1 MKQSLNIHFLSCKGS
16 AFLHVLFL
24 SLLVHATLFAQTS
37 TGAGAPAGTPAST
50 PTQGPTNTQRTGG
63 PQGNT
68 TAPTTQTA
76 PTPTATDNNKKS
88 GDANTTTDQVEKS
101 TDTPKGEAVENE
113 GAEEAYRQA
122 ELNKLRRKIFG
133 TQIFNNKSISFE
145 PSENLATPRD
155 YTVGPGDDLIAYVS
169 GYSQATYDVT
179 VNSDGFAFVKTIGTV
194 QLSGRTI
201 EQAQKEL
208 IQRLSPYY
216 MNLGMPGSGA
226 STILQLKLG
235 RIRTIRVTVL
245 GEVITPGTY
254 SLSSLSTALNALHA
268 TGGPNELGSFR
279 QINVVRKN
287 KVVAT
292 LDLYEL
298 LMTGALNSDIRLQDN
313 DVIQVGV
320 YKKRVELKGNVKRPG
335 IYELLPE
342 ETMAKVLEYA
352 GGFTDNAYTDRLKVV
367 GLTARERK
375 ILDVRST
382 DYAKFTPTNGDE
394 ISAEMVLNRFEN
406 MVIINGA
413 VYRPGQYSLDQ
424 NKTLLQLIKNADGL
438 TGEAFTGRI
447 NVIRTREDL
456 SVENISVNLGDMING
471 KIQDLLLQREDQI
484 LVPSKFELREGAY
497 IRIIGEVNRGPEVN
511 MPYTGNMSLE
521 DAIIQSGGFKESAA
535 TSNIEVVRR
544 KRDVNVQSAQAQVA
558 DIFNFNINRD
568 LTLDGDDSRFMLEP
582 YDEILVRPASNY
594 QPQTF
599 ITLKGEVVNPGIYG
613 IKSKDE
619 TLSDIIKRAG
629 GLTAQAYVNGATLLR
644 KIMLSDEELAQRNRA
659 TEVIS
664 DDAKKGVFK
673 GDVVVRDKQEAIGID
688 LGRIIRNPGGRD
700 DIFLQDGDVIDI
712 PKRLETVR
720 LQGELLFPTT
730 VKYRGGGSFMDYIS
744 QAGGF
749 TRTSLKRKSYV
760 IYPNGA
766 IDRTRKFLF
775 FNIYPKVE
783 PGSEIHVPQRTQS
796 DLAEAQRGMQSIIGI
811 SSTLMTLVTTVLAFR
826 VLRQN

>member
-1 MKQSLNIHFLSCKGS
+1 MKQSLQKHFLTCKVFS
-16 AFLHVLFL
+16 FLQVLFL
-24 SLLVHATLFAQTS
+24 SLTLQTAPFAQTP
-37 TGAGAPAGTPAST
+37 TGAGAPAGTPSGA
-50 PTQGPTNTQRTGG
+50 PTQGPANPQRSGTS
-63 PQGNT
+63 QGTTTTT
-68 TAPTTQTA
+68 TAPTTTA
-76 PTPTATDNNKKS
+76 STADNNKSADPKS
-88 GDANTTTDQVEKS
+88 PTNQIEKS
-101 TDTPKGEAVENE
+101 TDTPKGEAAENE

-155 YTVGPGDDLIAYVS
+155 YTIGPGDDLMAYIS
-169 GYSQATYDVT
+169 GYSQATYEVT
-179 VNSDGFAFVKTIGTV
+179 VNSDGFAFIKTIGAV

-208 IQRLSPYY
+208 VQKLSPYY

-245 GEVITPGTY
+245 GEVVTPGTY

-292 LDLYEL
+292 MDLYEL

-313 DVIQVGV
+313 DVVQVGV
-320 YKKRVELKGNVKRPG
+320 YKKRVEIKGNVKRPG
-335 IYELLPE
+335 IYELLADEPI
-342 ETMAKVLEYA
+342 AKVLEYA

-367 GLTARERK
+367 GLTAKERK
-375 ILDVRST
+375 IVDVRSA
-382 DYAKFTPTNGDE
+382 DYAKVIPTNGDE

-424 NKTLLQLIKNADGL
+424 NKSLLQLIKNADGL

-456 SVENISVNLGDMING
+456 SVENISVNLADMING
-471 KIQDLLLQREDQI
+471 KTQDLLLQREDQI
-484 LVPSKFELREGAY
+484 LIPSKFELREGAY

-511 MPYTGNMSLE
+511 MPYTGNMTLE

-535 TSNIEVVRR
+535 TANIEVVRR

-568 LTLDGDDSRFMLEP
+568 LTLDSDDSRFILEP

-594 QPQTF
+594 QPQMF
-599 ITLKGEVVNPGIYG
+599 ITLKGEVVSPGIYG

-644 KIMLSDEELAQRNRA
+644 KITLSDEELAQRNRA
-659 TEVIS
+659 TQEIS
-664 DDAKKGVFK
+664 DDAKKGVFQTE
-673 GDVVVRDKQEAIGID
+673 VVARDKQEAIGID
-688 LGRIIRNPGGRD
+688 LARILRNPGGRD
-700 DIFLQDGDVIDI
+700 DIFLQDDDVIDI

-730 VKYRGGGSFMDYIS
+730 VKYRSGGSFMDYIS

-749 TRTSLKRKSYV
+749 TRTSLRRKSYV
-760 IYPNGA
+760 IYPNGS

-775 FNIYPKVE
+775 FNVYPKVE

-796 DLAEAQRGMQSIIGI
+796 DLAEAQRGLQSIIGI

-826 VLRQN
+826 VLRQP